1 MKPSTLKKLNLII
14 EEANELKNKNKFQKS
29 IDKFEQALNFINIK
43 VDDPSEKRV
52 EINNIKNAVN
62 QTHFVEITYALQKAD
77 PFRAQGD
84 YEKVKKIYNE
94 AMQLCVKI
102 DDVELKGD
110 VIDDIQSLLLE
121 IEIEQTV
128 IRGITLRDENQ
139 RFEESVE
146 VFKKGLDQAK
156 NLNNEDGKIE
166 YSTKIENEMN
176 KSNELRFNLI
186 LSKGTEL
193 KQAGK
198 LEEALEIFEKSKEFI
213 ETTLSSKAK
222 SAEIEN
228 IKNMT
233 NEIYSEKIKPIVEK
247 GKSLISQNAIEDALS
262 EFKSALIIAD
272 KMFETDLK
280 NVEISLIEEAMNP
293 IFIEQYNPIL
303 EEGKKI
309 TESTG
314 FAESITMINEVADS
328 FYKALDIAD
337 KMIESERKKA
347 EIQAIKDLI
356 NNAFLPGITRIKDR
370 SIQLIGQQKYDDAIS
385 EIYIALSLA
394 KRMTYPELENTELT
408 DLKNLAN
415 KIYLVDI
422 KKVVDTGNNL
432 IEKKEYDKAMETF
445 KEALNQTNKMYFTP
459 EMEKEVNYI
468 KSRIYDVEV
477 GILVGEGKYS
487 EKQKQAEKEIEKLR
501 KRLEYAKSIDDDTRR
516 AEEMSKIKKL
526 IDGVYSEE
534 IRFLVEQGDQLAV
547 KESFDEAF
555 SFYERALKVTEL
567 MEEPDIKNKD
577 LVKESYKKELIHKTL
592 IEIENGQY
600 DIAIGNCTKALE
612 LDDTFVDAFYNMGLA
627 YSLKK
632 EYDKAIENFQKAI
645 DYDNN
650 HIKSWNLMG
659 IAYETQEN
667 QAKALECLKQ
677 TIEIDPNFSE
687 GWYNIGNIYKQ
698 VNQEDKA
705 IEYYLKA
712 TELDSNFA
720 KAWFF
725 MGFAYYDKKDYNN
738 AIQNIEKAI
747 ELDPKLTQDVN
758 EHVEDLKNTMNKLQE
773 SLTSAFKNR

>member
-1 MKPSTLKKLNLII
+1 
-14 EEANELKNKNKFQKS
+14 
-29 IDKFEQALNFINIK
+29 
-43 VDDPSEKRV
+43 
-52 EINNIKNAVN
+52 
-62 QTHFVEITYALQKAD
+62 
-77 PFRAQGD
+77 
-84 YEKVKKIYNE
+84 
-94 AMQLCVKI
+94 
-102 DDVELKGD
+102 
-110 VIDDIQSLLLE
+110 
-121 IEIEQTV
+121 
-128 IRGITLRDENQ
+128 
-139 RFEESVE
+139 
-146 VFKKGLDQAK
+146 K

>member
-43 VDDPSEKRV
+43 VDDPREKRV

-121 IEIEQTV
+121 IEIEQTI

-156 NLNNEDGKIE
+156 NLNNEEAKIE

-176 KSNELRFNLI
+176 NSNELRFNLI

-193 KQAGK
+193 KQADK

-213 ETTLSSKAK
+213 ETTFSTKVK
-222 SAEIEN
+222 SAEIEK

-247 GKSLISQNAIEDALS
+247 GKSLTSQNAIEDAVS

-280 NVEISLIEEAMNP
+280 NVEISLIEEEMNP

-309 TESTG
+309 IESTG
-314 FAESITMINEVADS
+314 FAESITMMNEAADS

-337 KMIESERKKA
+337 KMIESERKEA

-356 NNAFLPGITRIKDR
+356 NNTFLPGITRIKDR
-370 SIQLIGQQKYDDAIS
+370 SIQLIGQQKYEDAIN

-394 KRMTYPELENTELT
+394 KRMTYPEQENTELT

-555 SFYERALKVTEL
+555 SFYERALKVTDL

-592 IEIENGQY
+592 IEIENGLY
-600 DIAIGNCTKALE
+600 DIAIENCTKALE

-705 IEYYLKA
+705 IEYYIKA
-712 TELDSNFA
+712 TELDSNLA
-720 KAWFF
+720 RAWFF

-747 ELDPKLTQDVN
+747 ELDPTLTQGVS
-758 EHVEDLKNTMNKLQE
+758 EHIEELKNIMNKLQE
-773 SLTSAFKNR
+773 SLTLAFKSR